1 MKIFLAIL
9 SCYLLGSIPF
19 GYITGKIF
27 KKIDI
32 REYGSGN
39 IGATNVSRILGLK
52 LASLVAIGDVG
63 KGILA
68 IYLVRFLDIDN
79 LIVLVIAG
87 LAVICGHNW
96 SLFLKFTGG
105 KGIATTF
112 GVFFML
118 NPVIPLYAI
127 IVWIFIVILTRY
139 VSLASIS
146 SVTAILLLMILFK
159 QPPEYIIFSAIIFVF
174 AVIRHKENIKRLKLG
189 KERKFGEKIEIK
201 TDKK

>member
-1 MKIFLAIL
+1 MKIFLVIL

-27 KKIDI
+27 KKVDI

-39 IGATNVSRILGLK
+39 IGATNVSRILGFK
-52 LASLVAIGDVG
+52 LAFLVALGDVG

-68 IYLVRFLDIDN
+68 IYLARLLNADN
-79 LIVLVIAG
+79 LIILVIAG

-112 GVFFML
+112 GVIFMF
-118 NPVIPLYAI
+118 NSIAI
-127 IVWIFIVILTRY
+127 LWALVVWISITALTRY
-139 VSLASIS
+139 VSLASMS
-146 SVTAILLLMILFK
+146 SVASILLFMILFK
-159 QPPEYIIFSAIIFVF
+159 QPVEYITFSAIIFAF
-174 AVIRHKENIKRLKLG
+174 AVIRHKENIKRLISG

-201 TDKK
+201 SDKK